1 MNEEL
6 ISKKD
11 LLTLTGISYGQLY
24 RWKRKN
30 IIPEDW
36 FMKKSSFT
44 GQETF
49 FPKRLILERIE
60 KIKELKDD
68 QSLDDIARA
77 FSDIIETPEG
87 NVQLKLDSVEVS
99 SYTKSIFH
107 KLFKLVKE
115 NQYEQ
120 YQVIALLFADGWLQ
134 KGTLTLEEIKQF
146 FQFVEAYK
154 DKLEVNDTEFIYV
167 RKFGIGT
174 WILGRKKATYID
186 DQDAVLIRV
195 DVLSYLQSTQK

>member
-1 MNEEL
+1 MNDEL

-68 QSLDDIARA
+68 QSLDNIARS
-77 FSDIIETPEG
+77 FSDIVETSQG
-87 NVQLKLDSVEVS
+87 NVQLRLDSVEVS
-99 SYTKSIFH
+99 SYTKTIFH
-107 KLFKLVKE
+107 TLFPKVKE

-120 YQVIALLFADGWLQ
+120 YQVIALLLADDWLQ

-146 FQFVEAYK
+146 FSFVETYK
-154 DKLEVNDTEFIYV
+154 NKLEVNEAEFIYV

-174 WILGRKKATYID
+174 WILGRKQATYID
-186 DQDAVLIRV
+186 DQDAVLIHV
-195 DVLSYLQSTQK
+195 DVLSFIQSK